1 MAKAKTNNSGDKK
14 APELLKIRFIKSP
27 TGQFRLA
34 YFIGDEVEFPMAFA
48 AELIELGYAEAVGS

>member
-1 MAKAKTNNSGDKK
+1 MAKAIKNNSGNKK
-14 APELLKIRFIKSP
+14 TPELLKIRFIKSP

-34 YFIGDEVEFPMAFA
+34 YFIGDEVEYPMAFA